1 MASTRSMQSAYTT
14 STTITQ
20 SFASP
25 SLGTSS
31 IDHHQY
37 SLPYQ
42 PHTTQDNVSMLNSLL
57 ADLQSV
63 SSDRNAV
70 RLAACCAALVET
82 AGETRRKASTN
93 DGSSSSGSAGGEVT
107 PNEMFVTTLGALS
120 SLQTAIE
127 AKQQQGANDADGSGE
142 YDVSSDLENT
152 ALPLLEILRRILPFA
167 VHVSNN
173 GGALLGELMSLVLA
187 LLMPRV
193 E

>member
-107 PNEMFVTTLGALS
+107 PNEMFVTTLGALT

-127 AKQQQGANDADGSGE
+127 AKQQQDADGSGE